1 MAQYIEIQVRDSFD
15 DAVSTTFDALEHM
28 TAVYPASPV
37 SRAELVAAVKA
48 SELALRAELAWAN
61 SPIAFRFRR
70 WNERRGSLHQLQA
83 TTNRLAELIER
94 TEENK
99 PLREAAACGTL
110 Q

>member
-15 DAVSTTFDALEHM
+15 DAVSTTFDALERM

-61 SPIAFRFRR
+61 SPLAFRLRR
-70 WNERRGSLHQLQA
+70 WSERPGRLYQLEA
-83 TTNRLAELIER
+83 TADRLAELTAR
-94 TEENK
+94 TEEKK
-99 PLREAAACGTL
+99 PLPEAAT
-110 Q
+110 